1 MIIRKI
7 RSFTEKNMPWYLD
20 QISNC
25 TYRQFTTGFFFGK
38 PSEEA
43 QIYDSNTYVKEYT
56 YLGIVGE
63 ERDGTYRIEQ
73 TVENGKMAEYRP
85 DRVMQNSKNE
95 TIVVDFKFGK
105 QKVEHHEQVRKYI
118 GLLKSMGHHRV
129 KGYLWYVYPNRIVE
143 VIK

>member
-1 MIIRKI
+1 
-7 RSFTEKNMPWYLD
+7 MPLKSMLSISSSSTVQARFSPPILD
-20 QISNC
+20 ECSI
-25 TYRQFTTGFFFGK
+25 
-38 PSEEA
+38 
-43 QIYDSNTYVKEYT
+43 
-56 YLGIVGE
+56 L
-63 ERDGTYRIEQ
+63 
-73 TVENGKMAEYRP
+73 TVENGKVAEYRP

-118 GLLKSMGHHRV
+118 GLLRSMGHHRV

>member
-1 MIIRKI
+1 M
-7 RSFTEKNMPWYLD
+7 
-20 QISNC
+20 
-25 TYRQFTTGFFFGK
+25 
-38 PSEEA
+38 
-43 QIYDSNTYVKEYT
+43 
-56 YLGIVGE
+56 
-63 ERDGTYRIEQ
+63 
-73 TVENGKMAEYRP
+73 ENGRIPSRP
-85 DRVMQNSKNE
+85 RDAKLKNE